1 MGQQG
6 AGETMTSNYP
16 SARPQ
21 LHPDTQGA
29 HPSRRDKDLAP
40 LRQTA
45 AGPYG
50 GVPHRESGITVAHST
65 RSTHTHLD
73 HIHIAY
79 STRRCVHAGAQKM
92 RGARE
97 SYTTA

>member
-16 SARPQ
+16 STRPL

-29 HPSRRDKDLAP
+29 HPLRRDKDSAL

-45 AGPYG
+45 VGPYG
-50 GVPHRESGITVAHST
+50 GVPCGQSGITVTVRIQLPICTETYIYTIYAST
-65 RSTHTHLD
+65 
-73 HIHIAY
+73 
-79 STRRCVHAGAQKM
+79 
-92 RGARE
+92 
-97 SYTTA
+97 

>member
-16 SARPQ
+16 STRPL
-21 LHPDTQGA
+21 LHPDTEGA
-29 HPSRRDKDLAP
+29 HPLHRDKDSAL

-50 GVPHRESGITVAHST
+50 GVPCGQSGITVT
-65 RSTHTHLD
+65 VRIQLP
-73 HIHIAY
+73 Y
-79 STRRCVHAGAQKM
+79 AQKCT
-92 RGARE
+92 
-97 SYTTA
+97 YTQFRQAHKLQF

>member
-16 SARPQ
+16 STRPL

-29 HPSRRDKDLAP
+29 HPLRRDKDSAL

-45 AGPYG
+45 VGPYG
-50 GVPHRESGITVAHST
+50 GVPCGQSGITVT
-65 RSTHTHLD
+65 VRIQLPYIQKRTYTQFTL
-73 HIHIAY
+73 
-79 STRRCVHAGAQKM
+79 VHEPQF
-92 RGARE
+92 
-97 SYTTA
+97 

>member
-6 AGETMTSNYP
+6 AGKTMTSNYP

-29 HPSRRDKDLAP
+29 HPACRDKDLAP

-50 GVPHRESGITVAHST
+50 GVP
-65 RSTHTHLD
+65 RSLGLPLHT
-73 HIHIAY
+73 
-79 STRRCVHAGAQKM
+79 VHATHM
-92 RGARE
+92 HLTHVHITYSIC
-97 SYTTA
+97 SYTGA